1 MTTQSQFTPEQIA
14 ALVAGDPVSFSK
26 TSKTDKTVSKDVQ
39 SHPVA
44 AEPIAFTPA
53 TSVSIAKVSKV
64 TAPNVKDK
72 QGKVISEAG
81 TVITPN
87 FSEDSDLAKRERLRL
102 EQEQA
107 EKDARVELAKATD
120 PTHLLNQLNG
130 LRRIVEKQ
138 SKEIAAL
145 KKESK

>member
-1 MTTQSQFTPEQIA
+1 MTIQSQFSAEQIA

-26 TSKTDKTVSKDVQ
+26 TAKTDNSIRKDVQ
-39 SHPVA
+39 SHPVT

-64 TAPNVKDK
+64 TAPNVRDAE
-72 QGKVISEAG
+72 GKVISEAG
-81 TVITPN
+81 TVVTPN

-102 EQEQA
+102 EQEQQ
-107 EKDARVELAKATD
+107 EKDARVELAKAVD
-120 PTHLLNQLNG
+120 PHHLLNQLNG
-130 LRRIVEKQ
+130 LRRIVERQ
-138 SKEIAAL
+138 AKEITAL